1 MDYNPDN
8 DAEYQAYL
16 QEMWQHEYN
25 YAKSLLFEWQD
36 AVVARDKYWFK
47 PDEDGKAW
55 ILLIKPGVRLVPQDV
70 SNLGQKGFIF
80 HFEDN
85 MTPRPFD
92 NDDGKWKVTYMKALV
107 NSYDLLMSSPTHTYF
122 CLHVDKD
129 YDDEIES
136 EDNDV
141 GIAKLSWAPGHP
153 PSYTLP

>member
-1 MDYNPDN
+1 MDNDSDN
-8 DAEYQAYL
+8 DAEYQQYL

-25 YAKSLLFEWQD
+25 HAQSLLFNWQD
-36 AVVARDKYWFK
+36 AVVPRDKYWFK
-47 PDEDGKAW
+47 PDEEGKAW
-55 ILLIKPGVRLVPQDV
+55 ILLIKPGVKLIPQVV
-70 SNLGQKGFIF
+70 STLGQTGFIF
-80 HFEDN
+80 HFEDT

-92 NDDGKWKVTYMKALV
+92 NDDGKWKVTFMKALL
-107 NSYDLLMSSPTHTYF
+107 NRYDLYMASPTHTYF

-141 GIAKLSWAPGHP
+141 GLAKLSWAPGHP